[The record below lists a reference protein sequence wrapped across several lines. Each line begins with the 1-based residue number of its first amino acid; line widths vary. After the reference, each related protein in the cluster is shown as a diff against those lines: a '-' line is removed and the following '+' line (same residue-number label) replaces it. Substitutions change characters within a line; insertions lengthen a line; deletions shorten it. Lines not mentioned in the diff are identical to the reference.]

1 MIEKLSFFAV
11 VVITV
16 ALGLGL
22 ASCSKSDDD
31 VVTAQDVE
39 QETRDLKNTLRQY
52 TANQRDEAVEEAGQ
66 ALERLDGKID
76 ELETRIDNNWESM
89 SQQARQ
95 DARAN
100 LNRLREQRSE
110 LAGWYDNF
118 SNSSAGA
125 WDEMK
130 KGFTDA
136 YQVMSDSWVNARR
149 EFEDDNE

>member
-1 MIEKLSFFAV
+1 MNKLSIFTAVLIAV
-11 VVITV
+11 V
-16 ALGLGL
+16 LGLGL
-22 ASCSKSDDD
+22 ASCAKSEDD

-39 QETRDLKNTLRQY
+39 QETRELISTLRQY
-52 TANQRDEAVEEAGQ
+52 TANQRDEAVAEAGE
-66 ALERLDGKID
+66 ALERLDGKIN
-76 ELETRIDNNWESM
+76 ELEARIDNNWESM

-110 LAGWYDNF
+110 LAGWYDSF
-118 SNSSAGA
+118 RNSSAGA

>member
-1 MIEKLSFFAV
+1 MKKRSFFTAV
-11 VVITV
+11 LIAV
-16 ALGLGL
+16 ALALGL
-22 ASCSKSDDD
+22 ASCTKSDDD

-39 QETRDLKNTLRQY
+39 QETRELINTLRQY

-66 ALERLDGKID
+66 ALERLDGKIN
-76 ELETRIDNNWESM
+76 ELDTRIDNNWESM
-89 SQQARQ
+89 SQKARQ

-118 SNSSAGA
+118 RNSSAGA

-136 YQVMSDSWVNARR
+136 YQVMSDSWLNARR

>member
-1 MIEKLSFFAV
+1 MNTLSFLTAV
-11 VVITV
+11 LIAVT
-16 ALGLGL
+16 LGLGL
-22 ASCSKSDDD
+22 ASCAKSDD

-39 QETRDLKNTLRQY
+39 QETRELINTLSQY
-52 TANQRDEAVEEAGQ
+52 TANQREEAVEKAGQ
-66 ALERLDGKID
+66 ALERLDSKID

-118 SNSSAGA
+118 RNSSAGA

-136 YQVMSDSWVNARR
+136 YQVMSDSWVDARR
-149 EFEDDNE
+149 AFEDDDE